1 MQACDTS
8 NVSNG
13 ANFFGGMC
21 PTVPTFLVPFSEVAS
36 FLVPLLGLNLWVIR
50 WGGGTGEGGLIEA

>member
-21 PTVPTFLVPFSEVAS
+21 PTVATFLVAFSEVAF
-36 FLVPLLGLNLWVIR
+36 FLVPLLGLDLWAIR
-50 WGGGTGEGGLIEA
+50 WGGGNEEGG